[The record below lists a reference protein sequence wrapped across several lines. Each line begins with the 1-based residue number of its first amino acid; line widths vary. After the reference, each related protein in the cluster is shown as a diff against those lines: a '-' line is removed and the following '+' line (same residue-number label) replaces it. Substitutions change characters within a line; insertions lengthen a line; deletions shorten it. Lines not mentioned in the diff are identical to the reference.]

1 MPLAHQGNHLVT
13 TVTTGWSPDVTC
25 VQSCAFLLSL
35 ASSARH
41 IFFFFSDSHHVAV
54 CLLGKWGP
62 FAWTCCR
69 LSVSLP
75 MGILVVSRFRL
86 CWTTLPGTSP
96 PQSFSEQRFPFPLG
110 EDLGGKLVWSQRRRV
125 WNVLKTAE
133 RLPGSMQPHAQ
144 PANGRS
150 ARCASFSRGP
160 SSCVWDALSLWVS
173 LATRSPVT
181 SDSEWLP

>member
-1 MPLAHQGNHLVT
+1 MPLARQGNHLMT
-13 TVTTGWSPDVTC
+13 TVTTGWSPDVAY

-35 ASSARH
+35 ASSARR

-62 FAWTCCR
+62 FAWTCRR
-69 LSVSLP
+69 LSVSLL

-125 WNVLKTAE
+125 WNVFKNCRTAP
-133 RLPGSMQPHAQ
+133 RVDAAGSSPTRNLPMDSPHAACLSHEGRP
-144 PANGRS
+144 PAG
-150 ARCASFSRGP
+150 C
-160 SSCVWDALSLWVS
+160 S
-173 LATRSPVT
+173 LAVGFTCDSVP
-181 SDSEWLP
+181 SDQRF